1 MAVDHILFN
10 KLKWFNVAD
19 NADNVTVN
27 GKKYYAVP
35 SKITI
40 KQGTSLT
47 YPIRGSVVATLTA
60 QLQKDLEVNCV
71 GANANYYFFVADL
84 THWGDLDTYGFYY
97 DFEEGEGAGVGEV
110 LKSDCKNIV
119 W

>member
-1 MAVDHILFN
+1 MLDHLIFN

-19 NADNVTVN
+19 NASSVTAN

-40 KQGTSLT
+40 KKGTSIT
-47 YPIRGSVVATLTA
+47 YPIQGAQWTDLTGK
-60 QLQKDLEVNCV
+60 LQEDLEVNCV
-71 GANANYYFFVADL
+71 GANDNHYFFVGAINDSSI
-84 THWGDLDTYGFYY
+84 YY
-97 DFEEGEGAGVGEV
+97 TFWEGEGYGVGEV

>member
-1 MAVDHILFN
+1 MATDHLVFN
-10 KLKWFNVAD
+10 KLKWFNVTD
-19 NADNVTVN
+19 NADNMTAN

-47 YPIRGSVVATLTA
+47 YPVAGVDHADTTGE
-60 QLQKDLEVNCV
+60 LQEDLQVDCV
-71 GANANYYFFVADL
+71 GANANHYFFVAYI
-84 THWGDLDTYGFYY
+84 GDYETYGINYG
-97 DFEEGEGAGVGEV
+97 FEEREGYGVGEV

>member
-1 MAVDHILFN
+1 MTVDHLIFN

-19 NADNVTVN
+19 NADNITAN

-40 KQGTSLT
+40 KQGTYLT
-47 YPIRGSVVATLTA
+47 YPSAGSDHEDNTNRLK
-60 QLQKDLEVNCV
+60 QDLQVDCV
-71 GANANYYFFVADL
+71 GANANHYFFVAYIDY
-84 THWGDLDTYGFYY
+84 DTYGVNY
-97 DFEEGEGAGVGEV
+97 DFDEREGCGVGEV
-110 LKSDCKNIV
+110 SKSNCKNIV

>member
-1 MAVDHILFN
+1 MAIDHLVFN
-10 KLKWFNVAD
+10 NQSWYSIAG
-19 NADNVTVN
+19 NADNTTAN

-47 YPIRGSVVATLTA
+47 YPSRGTEDATITNELKED
-60 QLQKDLEVNCV
+60 LQVDCV
-71 GANANYYFFVADL
+71 GANANHYFFVAYIDY
-84 THWGDLDTYGFYY
+84 DTYGINYG
-97 DFEEGEGAGVGEV
+97 FEEREGCGVGEV

>member
-1 MAVDHILFN
+1 MAIDHILFN
-10 KLKWFNVAD
+10 NQSWYSIAGNAD
-19 NADNVTVN
+19 NATAN

-40 KQGTSLT
+40 KEGTYIT
-47 YPIRGSVVATLTA
+47 YPIQGATRADVTG
-60 QLQKDLEVNCV
+60 QLQEDLEVECV
-71 GANANYYFFVADL
+71 GANDNHYFFV
-84 THWGDLDTYGFYY
+84 GFIKVPSIYY
-97 DFEEGEGAGVGEV
+97 DFEEGEGYGVGEV

>member
-19 NADNVTVN
+19 NADNVTAN
-27 GKKYYAVP
+27 GKKYYATP

-47 YPIRGSVVATLTA
+47 YPTRGTEGGTITNILKED
-60 QLQKDLEVNCV
+60 LQVDCV
-71 GANANYYFFVADL
+71 GANANHYFFAAYIDY
-84 THWGDLDTYGFYY
+84 DTYGINYS
-97 DFEEGEGAGVGEV
+97 FEEREGAGVGEV
-110 LKSDCKNIV
+110 LKSNCKNIV

>member
-1 MAVDHILFN
+1 MAIDHLVFN
-10 KLKWFNVAD
+10 NQSWYSIAG
-19 NADNVTVN
+19 NADNTTAN

-47 YPIRGSVVATLTA
+47 YPSRGSVDEDVSGYLT
-60 QLQKDLEVNCV
+60 KDFEVKCI
-71 GANANYYFFVADL
+71 GANDNHYFFIGLIDDSPTV
-84 THWGDLDTYGFYY
+84 YNFR
-97 DFEEGEGAGVGEV
+97 EREGYGVGEV

>member
-1 MAVDHILFN
+1 MAIDHLIFN

-19 NADNVTVN
+19 NASFVTAN

-47 YPIRGSVVATLTA
+47 YPSRGTEDATITRKLK
-60 QLQKDLEVNCV
+60 KDLQVDCV
-71 GANANYYFFVADL
+71 GANANHYFFVAYINDY
-84 THWGDLDTYGFYY
+84 DTYGIYY
-97 DFEEGEGAGVGEV
+97 GFKEGEGCGVGEV
-110 LKSDCKNIV
+110 LKSNCKNIV

>member
-1 MAVDHILFN
+1 MAVDHMLFN

-19 NADNVTVN
+19 NASNMTAN

-40 KQGTSLT
+40 KQGTSIT
-47 YPIRGSVVATLTA
+47 YPAQGSESTDLTGR
-60 QLQKDLEVNCV
+60 LQEDLEVKCI
-71 GANANYYFFVADL
+71 GANDNHYFFIGYINDSSI
-84 THWGDLDTYGFYY
+84 YY
-97 DFEEGEGAGVGEV
+97 TFQEREGYGVGEV

>member
-1 MAVDHILFN
+1 MAIDHLVFN
-10 KLKWFNVAD
+10 SLKWFNVAD
-19 NADNVTVN
+19 NADNITAN

-40 KQGTSLT
+40 KQGTSIT
-47 YPIRGSVVATLTA
+47 YPSRGSEFTDVTG
-60 QLQKDLEVNCV
+60 QLQEDLEVKCV
-71 GANANYYFFVADL
+71 GANDNHYFFIGAID
-84 THWGDLDTYGFYY
+84 DSSIYY
-97 DFEEGEGAGVGEV
+97 TFQEREGYGVGEV

>member
-1 MAVDHILFN
+1 MLDHILFN
-10 KLKWFNVAD
+10 NQSWYSIAGNAD
-19 NADNVTVN
+19 NATVN

-40 KQGTSLT
+40 KKGTSLT
-47 YPIRGSVVATLTA
+47 YPIQGSEDATLTG
-60 QLQKDLEVNCV
+60 QLQEDLEVNCV
-71 GANANYYFFVADL
+71 GANAHHYFFSAFID
-84 THWGDLDTYGFYY
+84 DTNTGGETYY
-97 DFEEGEGAGVGEV
+97 DFSETNGAGVGEV

>member
-1 MAVDHILFN
+1 MAIDHLVFN
-10 KLKWFNVAD
+10 KLKWFNVTD
-19 NADNVTVN
+19 NADNMTAN

-47 YPIRGSVVATLTA
+47 TPAAGVDHTDNTSRL
-60 QLQKDLEVNCV
+60 KEDLEVKCI
-71 GANANYYFFVADL
+71 GANDNHYFFIANIYDY
-84 THWGDLDTYGFYY
+84 DTYGIHYSFQ
-97 DFEEGEGAGVGEV
+97 EREGYGVGEV
-110 LKSDCKNIV
+110 SKSNCKNIV

>member
-1 MAVDHILFN
+1 MLDHLLFN
-10 KLKWFNVAD
+10 NQSWYSIAGNAD
-19 NADNVTVN
+19 NATAN

-47 YPIRGSVVATLTA
+47 YPVRGSEDATLIG
-60 QLQKDLEVNCV
+60 QLHEDLEVNCV
-71 GANANYYFFVADL
+71 GANANHYFFV
-84 THWGDLDTYGFYY
+84 GFINDSPIYH
-97 DFEEGEGAGVGEV
+97 DFEEGEGYGVGEV

>member
-1 MAVDHILFN
+1 MLDHLLFN
-10 KLKWFNVAD
+10 NQSWYSIAGNAD
-19 NADNVTVN
+19 NATVN
-27 GKKYYAVP
+27 GKKYYAIP

-47 YPIRGSVVATLTA
+47 YPSRGIEDEDVSVY
-60 QLQKDLEVNCV
+60 LQKDIEVKCI
-71 GANANYYFFVADL
+71 GANDNHYFFIGLIDDSHMVYYFR
-84 THWGDLDTYGFYY
+84 
-97 DFEEGEGAGVGEV
+97 EREGYGVGEV

>member
-1 MAVDHILFN
+1 MAVDHMLFN

-19 NADNVTVN
+19 NASNMTAN

-40 KQGTSLT
+40 KQGTYIT
-47 YPIRGSVVATLTA
+47 YPIQGSESTDLTGE
-60 QLQKDLEVNCV
+60 LQEDFEVKCI
-71 GANANYYFFVADL
+71 GANDNHYFFIGYISDSSI
-84 THWGDLDTYGFYY
+84 YY
-97 DFEEGEGAGVGEV
+97 TFQEREGYGVGEV

>member
-1 MAVDHILFN
+1 MTVDHILFN
-10 KLKWFNVAD
+10 KLKWFNVTD
-19 NADNVTVN
+19 NADSVTAN

-47 YPIRGSVVATLTA
+47 YPSAGIDHTDTTNRL
-60 QLQKDLEVNCV
+60 KEDLEVKCI
-71 GANANYYFFVADL
+71 GANDNHYFFIADIY
-84 THWGDLDTYGFYY
+84 DLDTYGIYY
-97 DFEEGEGAGVGEV
+97 SFQEREGYGVGEV
-110 LKSDCKNIV
+110 SKSSCKNIV